1 MLDRFNDIENDHLL
15 NILFLSLTVVLMVV
29 YAEL

>member
-1 MLDRFNDIENDHLL
+1 MLDRFNNIEKDNLL